1 MCVCTYVCV
10 VLFIRASIDQTHM
23 RRFDQDIHESP
34 LLDGMTGGSTEKRL
48 YDQYRWMDG

>member
-10 VLFIRASIDQTHM
+10 VLFIRASI
-23 RRFDQDIHESP
+23 DQDIHESP